1 MYITYVEP
9 MHRSVDK
16 HTYIC
21 IHDIHSFSY
30 IDYIDINNKYYNAY
44 VQFKTNKPIFSRVG
58 HGSRTNKPINQYV
71 QELQMDP
78 EPINQ

>member
-1 MYITYVEP
+1 MCMHYAKLSFKITNFFFTYMYITYVEP

-44 VQFKTNKPIFSRVG
+44 VQFKTNKPI
-58 HGSRTNKPINQYV
+58 HT
-71 QELQMDP
+71 
-78 EPINQ
+78 